1 MTPVFKHSLLACAV
15 AQVFAVDASAQTAQ
29 TAPPIASVHVT
40 ANKWAASERASVGGF
55 ADMAIIDTPASISA
69 FSREQMQD
77 LSIRNV
83 TEALAYDASVG
94 DAYNAVGYAEQ
105 FSVRGFMLNNNSG
118 YRKDGIV
125 IPADTQI
132 PLENKERLELL
143 KGVAGMQAGLAA
155 PGGILNFVTKR
166 PTSAPLRSVTVEA
179 RERGTLYGA
188 VDLGGRFEDR
198 RFGYR
203 VNAAAERLRSYVEGA
218 DGKRQFASSAF
229 DWQITPDA
237 LLQLDMDFQHKEQIT
252 APGYQLIR
260 GVALPANV
268 SPKTLLNAQPWT
280 KPVDTDSANLG
291 LRFDY
296 RFAPDWRAT
305 VAANKHWFKRDD
317 FTAFPYGCS
326 NEGEGFYPG
335 YCSNGD
341 YDVYDYQSTGER
353 KTPFGIQAQVQGRFA
368 TGTVRH
374 LLTAGIGY
382 SERHNSYGDYVYD
395 YAGSSNIYRN
405 QVVDP
410 APGNPTT
417 GPVSERFSERERSL
431 FVQDILTLTPD
442 LALHAGLRYVKID
455 SNQLAEPELGWTAS
469 RASFL
474 LPSASLVYSLSP
486 AWNVYGTVAHGLDA
500 GGVAEMETTNRN
512 EDLGP
517 NRSKQFELGT
527 KGNFGGVA
535 VTAALFQITKGN
547 EFNQRNADDS
557 LTFVRKGDQR
567 HRGIELAAQRTSGA
581 LTYGASLMALRA
593 KTEGMG
599 NPAYDGKRVTNV
611 PELKSTLWAD
621 YAVPA
626 VPGLKVSGQWQYA
639 GEKSFDPE
647 NTVNVP
653 GYHVL
658 GLGASYGLK
667 MGATNVT
674 LRARVDN
681 LADKFYWR
689 DVTQQLGGYLIP
701 GAPRTFRLSAQ
712 FDF

>member
-1 MTPVFKHSLLACAV
+1 MKPVLKHSLLACAV
-15 AQVFAVDASAQTAQ
+15 AQAFTGLAAAQQAE
-29 TAPPIASVHVT
+29 PIASVHVT
-40 ANKWAASERASVGGF
+40 ASKPVSSERASVGGF
-55 ADMAIIDTPASISA
+55 ADMPIIDTPASISA
-69 FSREQMQD
+69 LSREQLQD
-77 LSIRNV
+77 LSIRSAS
-83 TEALAYDASVG
+83 EAVAYDASVG

-118 YRKDGIV
+118 YRKDGFA

-166 PTSAPLRSVTVEA
+166 PTDAPLRSVTLEA

-203 VNAAAERLRSYVEGA
+203 INAAAERLRSYIDGA

-229 DWQITPDA
+229 DWQITPNA
-237 LLQLDMDFQHKEQIT
+237 RLELDMDFQHKEQVT

-268 SPKTLLNAQPWT
+268 SAKTLLNAQPWT

-296 RFAPDWRAT
+296 RINADWRAT

-353 KTPFGIQAQVQGRFA
+353 KTPFGVQAMVQGRFA
-368 TGTVRH
+368 TGSLQHV
-374 LLTAGIGY
+374 LSFGAGQA
-382 SERHNSYGDYVYD
+382 ERHNRYGDYVYD
-395 YAGSSNIYRN
+395 YAGSSNIYNN

-410 APGNPTT
+410 APGSPAT
-417 GPVSERFSERERSL
+417 GPVSERFSERERGL
-431 FVQDILTLTPD
+431 FVQDIVTLTPG
-442 LALHAGLRYVKID
+442 LALHAGLRYTRID
-455 SNQLAEPELGWTAS
+455 STQLPEPELGWTSS
-469 RASFL
+469 RASFV
-474 LPSASLVYSLSP
+474 LPSVSLVYSLAPS
-486 AWNVYGTVAHGLDA
+486 WNVYGTVAHGLDA
-500 GGVAEMETTNRN
+500 GGVAEMETTNQN

-527 KGNFGGVA
+527 KGSINGVA
-535 VTAALFQITKGN
+535 LTAALFQITRGY
-547 EFNQRNADDS
+547 EFNQDNPDGS
-557 LTFVRKGDQR
+557 VTFVRKGDQR
-567 HRGIELAAQRTSGA
+567 HRGFELAAQKSSGA
-581 LTYGASLMALRA
+581 LAYGATLMALRA
-593 KTEGMG
+593 KADGTGEA
-599 NPAYDGKRVTNV
+599 AYDGKRVTNV
-611 PELKSTLWAD
+611 PELKTMLWAD

-639 GEKSFDPE
+639 GAKVFDPE
-647 NTVNVP
+647 NTVEVP
-653 GYHVL
+653 GYHVF
-658 GLGASYGLK
+658 GLGAAYGLK

-674 LRARVDN
+674 LRARIDN

-689 DVTQQLGGYLIP
+689 DVTQQLGGYLLP
-701 GAPRTFRLSAQ
+701 GAPRTVRLSAQ